1 MISSGVRPPNAGPMR
16 ILNTSAVLAPTLRIS
31 PETELSSPARIDPTL
46 MMVPVP
52 IITPSTVRNE
62 RSLFSRN
69 ASSARRITE
78 SRSFISVLRPHGDDG
93 IESRRLPRGVDA
105 EEQADHGGQTHSQQH
120 GVRGD
125 FHGHRRERAHQARRG
140 PCDADAEEPSGEGQ
154 NGGLEQ

>member
-1 MISSGVRPPNAGPMR
+1 MISSGVRPPNTGPMR

-78 SRSFISVLRPHGDDG
+78 SKSFILILRPHGDDG
-93 IESRRLPRGVDA
+93 IESRSFPRGLDA
-105 EEQADHGGQTHSQQH
+105 SDQTTHRYQPHPPQH
-120 GVRGD
+120 
-125 FHGHRRERAHQARRG
+125 
-140 PCDADAEEPSGEGQ
+140 
-154 NGGLEQ
+154 